1 MCDGSGSRSA
11 VVVDDA
17 SGLDSVP
24 VVDDSSTE
32 NDESIEVEEEP
43 ESVDEGLPE
52 EGESP
57 VHGAGSLPLEHDP
70 GLRLPISS
78 FDVNEQDA
86 ARRGYIPKSTFQPHV
101 HEYPITTIYSKDRC
115 FSLL

>member
-1 MCDGSGSRSA
+1 ME
-11 VVVDDA
+11 VLVDDA
-17 SGLDSVP
+17 SALDSVP